1 MNVYLSILSSGCTIW
16 QIKKRGVEETS
27 THTRIHCFLT
37 LCHMHLTKGKVGKN
51 TAWTANC
58 FEGLTRKKEIRYRE
72 EDPLP
77 IYSRSMTLPS
87 IKTYKTCC
95 FLFSMFLLSSLQ
107 QSKHVKLAVA
117 LGLWI
122 KGFFPSKI
130 CLSFTVPRQPSC
142 PDGNMPTRAN
152 GEPSSGGSI
161 LDGISSKAGAVG
173 VGNNSPQVVLLMHR

>member
-1 MNVYLSILSSGCTIW
+1 MNMDLSILSSSCTIW
-16 QIKKRGVEETS
+16 AKKRDVEETS

-37 LCHMHLTKGKVGKN
+37 LYHMHLTKGKVGKN

-107 QSKHVKLAVA
+107 QSKHVELAVA
-117 LGLWI
+117 LGLWKQ
-122 KGFFPSKI
+122 KGFFPSKNLPFFHRTKAAELPRWEYAYTGERGTQFGGFDSRWNFI
-130 CLSFTVPRQPSC
+130 EGGGCKGWQQFTTRSFV
-142 PDGNMPTRAN
+142 NA
-152 GEPSSGGSI
+152 
-161 LDGISSKAGAVG
+161 
-173 VGNNSPQVVLLMHR
+173 